1 MKPVKPTAAVPPQ
14 NLAALQ
20 AVIGTRNARKLCR
33 AFGGSTLYI
42 PKLEGVDRPSR
53 NRQIRQ
59 DAAHGATV
67 TQLCATY
74 HLSERQVRRILSV
87 RPPKDF
93 GANRGD
99 RRLHNRRTAHR
110 IPMKK
115 E

>member
-53 NRQIRQ
+53 DRQIRQ

-67 TQLCATY
+67 AQLCATY

-93 GANRGD
+93 WSE
-99 RRLHNRRTAHR
+99 
-110 IPMKK
+110 PW
-115 E
+115 